1 VKLYQR
7 DTVNFPARNCWLALG
22 GQSRLQREPCLT
34 ASEALFEELSLAQKF
49 MLVIRFLRTGKKNQP
64 SFKLVVVEKTRS
76 STSGRFVQELGFY
89 NPLTK
94 EKVLKRDRIKYW
106 LSIGAQPS
114 DTVHNLLVSEKII
127 EREKIP
133 KHKKQKSEKE
143 KVVPAAPVEE
153 KPKEEE
159 PKEEEPKEEKVKSL
173 E

>member
-1 VKLYQR
+1 
-7 DTVNFPARNCWLALG
+7 
-22 GQSRLQREPCLT
+22 
-34 ASEALFEELSLAQKF
+34 

-159 PKEEEPKEEKVKSL
+159 PKEEKVKSL